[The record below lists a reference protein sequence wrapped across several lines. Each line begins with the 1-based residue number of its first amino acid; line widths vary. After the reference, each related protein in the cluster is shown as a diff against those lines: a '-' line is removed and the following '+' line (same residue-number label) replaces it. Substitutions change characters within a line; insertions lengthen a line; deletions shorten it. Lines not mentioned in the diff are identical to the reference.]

1 QAYYRRGDPQ
11 HAVQSMTAALALAPD
26 NTVARLIRGG
36 AYRDIG
42 ETARA
47 LTDLDHLL
55 LGDPANLAAL
65 DLRAAL
71 HATAAR
77 PASAH
82 RDLTR
87 ILEARPDALD
97 LRRRRAAAAQA
108 MGDYAG
114 AIADLNQVL
123 AAHPGDAE
131 ALLARGEAQLSA
143 GHADAAVDDATAAIS
158 EGTRGG
164 NTDVAAL
171 ILRGRAYRRL
181 NQTEAAVADL
191 DMAQRMQPYQAQA
204 LREKARALLFGGR
217 WGEASAAYERLVPL
231 GPNDAEPHGVLAFL
245 RLRTD
250 DLAGAGADIS
260 RGLAAAPGDP
270 WLRTLQAELTRRQ
283 GKPEQA
289 AIAASALIAE
299 GKPTSL
305 LLRIRGFSRLALNL
319 IDDALAD
326 FTKATEVNPGDA
338 AAWAGQAEAEKIL
351 RRYGVAVQHFTRAL
365 DIDGSFAGAYL
376 GRANVHAARTDTGAA
391 EQDRA
396 AALRIDPDLAPD
408 VDKPGGWRLD
418 NRLTLADLPF
428 SS

>member
-1 QAYYRRGDPQ
+1 GDPR

-26 NTVARLIRGG
+26 NGTARLIRGS
-36 AYRDIG
+36 AYRDLG
-42 ETARA
+42 DTDRA
-47 LTDLDHLL
+47 LADLDRLL

-65 DLRAAL
+65 DQRAAL
-71 HATAAR
+71 HADASR

-87 ILEARPDALD
+87 ILDDRPDAMD
-97 LRRRRAAAAQA
+97 LRRRRAHAAQA

-114 AIADLNQVL
+114 AIADLNRVL
-123 AAHPGDAE
+123 AAHPGDAA
-131 ALLARGEAQLSA
+131 ALLARGEAHLAA
-143 GHADAAVDDATAAIS
+143 GHPDAAVDDATAAIS

-191 DMAQRMQPYQAQA
+191 DLAQRMQPYQAQA

-217 WGEASAAYERLVPL
+217 WGEASAAYERLIPL
-231 GPNDAEPHGVLAFL
+231 GPGEAEPHGVLAFL

-250 DLAGAGADIS
+250 NLAGAGADIA
-260 RGLAAAPGDP
+260 RGLAAAPGNP
-270 WLRTLQAELTRRQ
+270 WLRTLQAELTLRQ
-283 GKPEQA
+283 GKAEPA
-289 AIAASALIAE
+289 ANAVSALIAE
-299 GKPTSL
+299 GQPTSL
-305 LLRIRGFSRLALNL
+305 LLRIRGFSWLALNR

-326 FTKATEVNPGDA
+326 FTRATEINPGDA
-338 AAWAGQAEAEKIL
+338 AAWAGRAEAEKIL
-351 RRYGVAVQHFTRAL
+351 RRYGDAALHFTRAL
-365 DIDGSFAGAYL
+365 EIDGSFAAAYL
-376 GRANVHAARTDTGAA
+376 GRANVHAARTDSEAA
-391 EQDRA
+391 ALDRA
-396 AALRIDPDLAPD
+396 EALRIDPSLAPV
-408 VDKPGGWRLD
+408 VDRPGGWRLD